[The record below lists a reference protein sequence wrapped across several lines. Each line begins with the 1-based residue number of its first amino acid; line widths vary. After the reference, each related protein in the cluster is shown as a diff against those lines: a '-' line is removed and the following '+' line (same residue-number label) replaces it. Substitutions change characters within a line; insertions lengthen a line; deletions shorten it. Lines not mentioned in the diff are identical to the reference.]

1 MRQGLLVCR
10 LSGDWQSVQPKFNI
24 AFLILSEDVMAEDLM
39 RYDQL
44 AQNAL
49 RGVVREALR
58 KVQKTGLPGDHH
70 FYIAFNTRFPGV
82 ALSERIAAR
91 YPREMTVVLQHQFW
105 NLVVTEEL
113 FEVELSFD
121 NIPEKLVV
129 PFNAVKGFLDPSVQ
143 FGLQFEVVQADGQTD
158 STQKPMVE
166 GKTPPETEG
175 ETALA
180 DSAKPD
186 SESGEAKVVSLDAFR
201 KK

>member
-1 MRQGLLVCR
+1 M
-10 LSGDWQSVQPKFNI
+10 P
-24 AFLILSEDVMAEDLM
+24 EDLM

-49 RGVVREALR
+49 RGVVRDALR
-58 KVQKTGLPGDHH
+58 KVQKTGLPGEHH
-70 FYIAFNTRFPGV
+70 FYIAFNTRYPGV

-91 YPREMTVVLQHQFW
+91 YPREMTVILQHQFW

-121 NIPEKLVV
+121 NIPEKLVI

-143 FGLQFEVVQADGQTD
+143 FGLQFEVVPAEAVKSEAETRTD
-158 STQKPMVE
+158 QDRKSGEPGGE
-166 GKTPPETEG
+166 TPSLDKARPEPET
-175 ETALA
+175 A
-180 DSAKPD
+180 
-186 SESGEAKVVSLDAFR
+186 EAKVVSLDAFR